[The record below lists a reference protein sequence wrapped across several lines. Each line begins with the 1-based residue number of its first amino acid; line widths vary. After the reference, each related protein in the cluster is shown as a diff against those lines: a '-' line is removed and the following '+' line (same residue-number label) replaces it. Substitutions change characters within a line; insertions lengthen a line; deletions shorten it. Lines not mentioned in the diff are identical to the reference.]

1 MAGIALALH
10 ITRSITDRQTN
21 AGNPVHIPSLGF
33 LGLSLGSRQVLGNC
47 PALLQGFLGSCRA
60 AAQLP
65 GGPGDLS
72 SCVAVLQHVAL
83 ARLQDVELCHAAT
96 MAWMRRDPWDW
107 LVMAGDFLDL
117 DFRCASWSVVM
128 FEMIQNG

>member
-1 MAGIALALH
+1 MLGI
-10 ITRSITDRQTN
+10 
-21 AGNPVHIPSLGF
+21 HIPSLRS
-33 LGLSLGSRQVLGNC
+33 LGLSLISLGSRQVLGSC
-47 PALLQGFLGSCRA
+47 PALLQGFLGSCR

-107 LVMAGDFLDL
+107 LVMAGDFNHMYILRL
-117 DFRCASWSVVM
+117 
-128 FEMIQNG
+128 I